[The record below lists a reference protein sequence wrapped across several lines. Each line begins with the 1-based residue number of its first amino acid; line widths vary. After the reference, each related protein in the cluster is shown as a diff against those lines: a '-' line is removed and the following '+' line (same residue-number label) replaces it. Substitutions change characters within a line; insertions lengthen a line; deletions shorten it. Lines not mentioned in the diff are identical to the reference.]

1 MADAVE
7 NELHNT
13 TEMIWGVSSYAGV
26 KGERKLMEQ
35 LLNTMAHLTNNTARF
50 NALNKH
56 VVKHGVGH
64 LVGLKYGSFNMWL
77 KGEWINDNQI
87 HPENKRAMLSFSNKD
102 T

>member
-35 LLNTMAHLTNNTARF
+35 LLNTMAHLTNNTA
-50 NALNKH
+50 
-56 VVKHGVGH
+56 
-64 LVGLKYGSFNMWL
+64 
-77 KGEWINDNQI
+77 
-87 HPENKRAMLSFSNKD
+87 
-102 T
+102 